1 MSVAINDSNAGAMR
15 AAQEGSVA
23 GTRALRLE
31 NVHAFYGKSHVLH
44 GVTMEVRPGEIVS
57 LLGRNGSGRSTTVKT
72 IMGQVDGTGSIAW
85 GGQELLGRKAYDI
98 AHRGLGYVP
107 ENRDIFPKLTVH
119 QNLMLGEKGGG
130 GGGGGRGRKGA
141 KPRWAF
147 DDMYA
152 MFPRLKERQHTEAGV
167 LSGGEQQMLTLC
179 RTLMGD
185 PDLIMIDE
193 PTEGLAPK
201 IVELV
206 ADYLKELKRRGVS
219 VLLVEQKLAIALEIS
234 ERCYVMGH
242 GRIVFEGTPAD
253 LRANAYVRKE
263 WLEV

>member
-1 MSVAINDSNAGAMR
+1 MDLLTINN
-15 AAQEGSVA
+15 
-23 GTRALRLE
+23 L
-31 NVHAFYGKSHVLH
+31 HAFYGKSHVLH
-44 GVTMEVRPGEIVS
+44 GVSFSVQAGEIVA
-57 LLGRNGSGRSTTVKT
+57 LLGRNGSGRSTTAKA
-72 IMGQVDGTGSIAW
+72 IMGLVDLEGDVRW
-85 GGQELLGRKAYDI
+85 KGQPINGKKAFEI
-98 AHRGLGYVP
+98 AHLGLGYVP
-107 ENRDIFPKLTVH
+107 ENRDVFPKLTVH
-119 QNLMLGEKGGG
+119 QNLMLGQKKAGQS
-130 GGGGGRGRKGA
+130 GR
-141 KPRWAF
+141 WSF
-147 DDMYA
+147 EDMYA

-206 ADYLKELKRRGVS
+206 AQYLQSLKERGIS

-234 ERCYVMGH
+234 QRVYVMGH
-242 GRIVFEGTPAD
+242 GAIVFEGSPAD
-253 LRANAYVRKE
+253 LRANGAIRKE